1 MVNYKDFSNFI
12 NEVNL
17 NNVFNIKS
25 ELSRLIMFLNGEKIL
40 INEAINYATENSD
53 FRFEE
58 HINFSLELE
67 LSNAED
73 YYIYEKGLLLDN
85 FSEQRLHKVIELYNQ
100 LPNSKI
106 IEEVNKNETIK
117 KASLNKKQIVI
128 ATIAVVV
135 LAAVTYK
142 CLK

>member
-67 LSNAED
+67 LSTAED

-85 FSEQRLHKVIELYNQ
+85 FSEQRLYKVIELYNQ

-106 IEEVNKNETIK
+106 IEEVNTNETIK
-117 KASLNKKQIVI
+117 KATFTKRQLVI

-135 LAAVTYK
+135 LAAVAYK